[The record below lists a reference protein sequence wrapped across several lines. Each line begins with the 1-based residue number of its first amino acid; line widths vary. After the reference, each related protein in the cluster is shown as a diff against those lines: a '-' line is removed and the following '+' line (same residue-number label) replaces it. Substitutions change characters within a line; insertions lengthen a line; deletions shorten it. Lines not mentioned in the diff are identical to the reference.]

1 MNKEHI
7 KDEKQNSKKFIKKAK
22 NKDENVTNLENNK
35 KDLSRLVD
43 YYRMRVD
50 NFEKERLETLE
61 RLEKL
66 QLSQQEQH
74 KMEWENKRRKDEIIE
89 LQRINAEKD
98 EILDRERRNNLFYQF
113 ELENRNLKSDGD
125 RKRLMDILKLAEPI
139 EQCYKLYKDRRPEL
153 QEQFTSKDSLIPNM
167 YLKSN
172 TINSK
177 NITNL
182 KSVSNNIGN
191 NIYNNNTYS
200 MNIENSIKDSTQID
214 KSGSNVAQSTNVNT
228 SGNKTSYSKSPINDT
243 INQEISLRNNSKS
256 PCSIISKET
265 NFTSNNT
272 KLKNNLSTNSSVIEN
287 SNRIKSENKFRSN
300 KSCTKFKTNTTSKNI
315 TTTNNDTKLKTP
327 YFNDYNNCENCSK
340 NPQSFNCQNY
350 HSYSINPNNNL
361 EFRIAPSDEKQ
372 QIVRTIILPKEEEQ
386 LLKQEI
392 NYLQTQQ
399 KNTRNFYENQLSKL
413 EESKKLKDEET
424 KLQLLAAS
432 ERIEELLKRNQKLEN
447 LNYEITKD
455 YLHLKYDSSQIEK
468 RLYEELE
475 LVKLQ
480 NESLSSCITDI
491 NKKTQIEKELNK
503 NDFERKN
510 KELSNALRNQIKN
523 YEDQNNLIKEQYK
536 QVQKVYN
543 NKLADLEDRLSKMTN
558 KYKILETKRNNEL
571 EGYLTELN
579 MIRKRIK
586 SYEDY
591 VYKLKLYTH
600 GPYDKSDYIKE
611 EMMKNNDEFM
621 KGIDK
626 LNKNVNNFERDI
638 INNHDYSNYRNNNY
652 DIEENLKN
660 SQFSNIEKDNRDQR
674 DNRDNISNK
683 YYQNN
688 NQNYDQYENNSKF
701 YDNQGRSDNE
711 TDNEREKINNRYTN
725 EPYNMEV

>member
-1 MNKEHI
+1 MNKEI
-7 KDEKQNSKKFIKKAK
+7 SKDEKQNSKKTVKKTKIKE
-22 NKDENVTNLENNK
+22 ENISNNDNSK

-61 RLEKL
+61 KLEKL

-113 ELENRNLKSDGD
+113 ELENKNLKSDGD

-153 QEQFTSKDSLIPNM
+153 QEQFTRKENIIPNM
-167 YLKSN
+167 YVKSN
-172 TINSK
+172 SINPN

-182 KSVSNNIGN
+182 KNLNSNINSIQENNIK
-191 NIYNNNTYS
+191 
-200 MNIENSIKDSTQID
+200 ESTQID
-214 KSGSNVAQSTNVNT
+214 KSGSIVAQSTNVNT

-243 INQEISLRNNSKS
+243 LNQEISLRNNSKS
-256 PCSIISKET
+256 PCSIVSKET
-265 NFTSNNT
+265 NFTNNKIKNTLSNN
-272 KLKNNLSTNSSVIEN
+272 SSIIDN
-287 SNRIKSENKFRSN
+287 SNRNKINDNLKRN
-300 KSCTKFKTNTTSKNI
+300 KSSTKLNTESNVKNKI
-315 TTTNNDTKLKTP
+315 FSNTNNIKTP
-327 YFNDYNNCENCSK
+327 YFNDNNNCENCNQMTNK
-340 NPQSFNCQNY
+340 TPQSFNCHNY
-350 HSYSINPNNNL
+350 HTYSINPGNNL

-372 QIVRTIILPKEEEQ
+372 QIVRTIVMPKEEEQ

-413 EESKKLKDEET
+413 EESRKLKDEET
-424 KLQLLAAS
+424 KLQLMAAS
-432 ERIEELLKRNQKLEN
+432 ERIEELMKRNQKLEN

-480 NESLSSCITDI
+480 NESLSTCLKDI
-491 NKKTQIEKELNK
+491 SKKSQVEKELTR

-510 KELSNALRNQIKN
+510 KELSNVLRNQIKN

-536 QVQKVYN
+536 QVQKVFSS
-543 NKLADLEDRLSKMTN
+543 KLADLEERLSKMTN
-558 KYKILETKRNNEL
+558 RYKILETKRNNEL

-579 MIRKRIK
+579 MIRRRVK

-600 GPYDKSDYIKE
+600 GPYDKSEYIKE
-611 EMMKNNDEFM
+611 EMKQNNDDFI
-621 KGIDK
+621 KGINK
-626 LNKNVNNFERDI
+626 LNHNIDNFEKDI
-638 INNHDYSNYRNNNY
+638 ISNHDYSNFRNNNNY
-652 DIEENLKN
+652 DVEENLKN
-660 SQFSNIEKDNRDQR
+660 SQFSNIDNDKDQR
-674 DNRDNISNK
+674 DNTL
-683 YYQNN
+683 NN
-688 NQNYDQYENNSKF
+688 NYMNKQVFNQYDNNSRNFHENNA
-701 YDNQGRSDNE
+701 RSDNE
-711 TDNEREKINNRYTN
+711 TDNERDKNIYNNNNRYN
-725 EPYNMEV
+725 KDLYNMEV

>member
-1 MNKEHI
+1 MNKEI
-7 KDEKQNSKKFIKKAK
+7 SKDEKQNSKKTVKKTKIKE
-22 NKDENVTNLENNK
+22 ENISNNDNSK

-61 RLEKL
+61 KLEKL

-113 ELENRNLKSDGD
+113 ELENKNLKSDGD

-153 QEQFTSKDSLIPNM
+153 QEQFTRKENIIPNM
-167 YLKSN
+167 YVKSN
-172 TINSK
+172 SINPN

-182 KSVSNNIGN
+182 KNLNSNINSIQENNIK
-191 NIYNNNTYS
+191 
-200 MNIENSIKDSTQID
+200 ESTQID
-214 KSGSNVAQSTNVNT
+214 KSGSIVAQSTNVNT

-243 INQEISLRNNSKS
+243 LNQEISLRNNSKS
-256 PCSIISKET
+256 PCSIVSKET
-265 NFTSNNT
+265 NFTNN
-272 KLKNNLSTNSSVIEN
+272 KIKNTLSTNSSIIDN
-287 SNRIKSENKFRSN
+287 SNRNKINDNLKRN
-300 KSCTKFKTNTTSKNI
+300 KSSTKLNTESNVKNKI
-315 TTTNNDTKLKTP
+315 FSNTNNIKTP
-327 YFNDYNNCENCSK
+327 YFNDNNNCENCNQMTNK
-340 NPQSFNCQNY
+340 TPQSFNCHNY
-350 HSYSINPNNNL
+350 HTYSINPGNNL

-372 QIVRTIILPKEEEQ
+372 QIVRTIVMPKEEEQ

-413 EESKKLKDEET
+413 EESRKLKDEET
-424 KLQLLAAS
+424 KLQLMAAS
-432 ERIEELLKRNQKLEN
+432 ERIEELMKRNQKLEN

-480 NESLSSCITDI
+480 NESLSTCLKDI
-491 NKKTQIEKELNK
+491 SKKSQVEKELTR

-510 KELSNALRNQIKN
+510 KELSNVLRNQIKN

-536 QVQKVYN
+536 QVQKVFSS
-543 NKLADLEDRLSKMTN
+543 KLADLEERLSKMTN
-558 KYKILETKRNNEL
+558 RYKILETKRNNEL

-579 MIRKRIK
+579 MIRRRVK

-600 GPYDKSDYIKE
+600 GPYDKSEYIKE
-611 EMMKNNDEFM
+611 EMKQNNDDFI
-621 KGIDK
+621 KGINK
-626 LNKNVNNFERDI
+626 LNHNIDNFEKDI
-638 INNHDYSNYRNNNY
+638 ISNHDYSNFRNNNNY
-652 DIEENLKN
+652 DVEENLKN
-660 SQFSNIEKDNRDQR
+660 SQFSNIDNDKDQR
-674 DNRDNISNK
+674 DNTL
-683 YYQNN
+683 NN
-688 NQNYDQYENNSKF
+688 NYMNKQVLNQYDNNSRNFHENNA
-701 YDNQGRSDNE
+701 RSDNE
-711 TDNEREKINNRYTN
+711 TDNERDKNIYNNNNRYN
-725 EPYNMEV
+725 KDLYNMEV

>member
-1 MNKEHI
+1 MNKEI
-7 KDEKQNSKKFIKKAK
+7 SKDEKQNSKKTIKKTK
-22 NKDENVTNLENNK
+22 IKEENISNNDNSK

-61 RLEKL
+61 KLEKL

-113 ELENRNLKSDGD
+113 ELENKNLKSDGD

-153 QEQFTSKDSLIPNM
+153 QEQFTRKENIIPNM
-167 YLKSN
+167 YVKSN
-172 TINSK
+172 SINPN

-182 KSVSNNIGN
+182 KNLNSNINSIQENNIK
-191 NIYNNNTYS
+191 
-200 MNIENSIKDSTQID
+200 ESTQID
-214 KSGSNVAQSTNVNT
+214 KSGSIVAQSTNVNT

-243 INQEISLRNNSKS
+243 LNQEISLRNNSKS
-256 PCSIISKET
+256 PCSIVSKET
-265 NFTSNNT
+265 NFTNN
-272 KLKNNLSTNSSVIEN
+272 KIKNTLSTNSSIIDN
-287 SNRIKSENKFRSN
+287 TNRNKINDNLKRN
-300 KSCTKFKTNTTSKNI
+300 KSSTKLNTESNVKNKI
-315 TTTNNDTKLKTP
+315 FSNTNNIKTP
-327 YFNDYNNCENCSK
+327 YFNDNNNCENCNQMTNK
-340 NPQSFNCQNY
+340 TPQSFNCHNY
-350 HSYSINPNNNL
+350 HTYSINPGNNL

-372 QIVRTIILPKEEEQ
+372 QIVRTIVMPKEEEQ

-413 EESKKLKDEET
+413 EESRKLKDEET
-424 KLQLLAAS
+424 KLQLMAAS
-432 ERIEELLKRNQKLEN
+432 ERIEELMKRNQKLEN

-480 NESLSSCITDI
+480 NESLSTCLKDI
-491 NKKTQIEKELNK
+491 SKKSQVEKELTR

-510 KELSNALRNQIKN
+510 KELSNVLRNQIKN

-536 QVQKVYN
+536 QVQKVFSS
-543 NKLADLEDRLSKMTN
+543 KLADLEERLSKMTN
-558 KYKILETKRNNEL
+558 RYKILETKRNNEL

-579 MIRKRIK
+579 MIRRRVK

-600 GPYDKSDYIKE
+600 GPYDKSEYIKE
-611 EMMKNNDEFM
+611 EMKQNNDDFI
-621 KGIDK
+621 KGINK
-626 LNKNVNNFERDI
+626 LNHNIDNFEKDI
-638 INNHDYSNYRNNNY
+638 ISNHDYSNFRNNNNY

-660 SQFSNIEKDNRDQR
+660 SQFSNIDNDKDQR
-674 DNRDNISNK
+674 DNTL
-683 YYQNN
+683 NN
-688 NQNYDQYENNSKF
+688 NYMNKQVLNQYDNNSRNFHENNA
-701 YDNQGRSDNE
+701 RSDNE
-711 TDNEREKINNRYTN
+711 TDNERDKNIYNNNNRYN
-725 EPYNMEV
+725 KDLYNMEV

>member
-1 MNKEHI
+1 MNKEI
-7 KDEKQNSKKFIKKAK
+7 SKDEKQNSKKTIKKTK
-22 NKDENVTNLENNK
+22 IKEENISNNDNSK

-61 RLEKL
+61 KLEKL

-113 ELENRNLKSDGD
+113 ELENKNLKSDGD

-153 QEQFTSKDSLIPNM
+153 QEQFTRKENIIPNM
-167 YLKSN
+167 YVKSN
-172 TINSK
+172 SINPN

-182 KSVSNNIGN
+182 KNLNSNINSIQENNIK
-191 NIYNNNTYS
+191 
-200 MNIENSIKDSTQID
+200 ESTQID
-214 KSGSNVAQSTNVNT
+214 KSGSIVAQSTNVNT

-243 INQEISLRNNSKS
+243 LNQEISLRNNSKS
-256 PCSIISKET
+256 PCSIVSKET
-265 NFTSNNT
+265 NFTNN
-272 KLKNNLSTNSSVIEN
+272 KIKNTLSTNSSIIDN
-287 SNRIKSENKFRSN
+287 TNRNKINDNLKRN
-300 KSCTKFKTNTTSKNI
+300 KSSTKLNTESNVKNKI
-315 TTTNNDTKLKTP
+315 FSNTNNIKTP
-327 YFNDYNNCENCSK
+327 YFNDNNNCENCNQMTNK
-340 NPQSFNCQNY
+340 TPQSFNCHNY
-350 HSYSINPNNNL
+350 HTYSINPGNNL

-372 QIVRTIILPKEEEQ
+372 QIVRTIVMPKEEEQ

-413 EESKKLKDEET
+413 EESRKLKDEET
-424 KLQLLAAS
+424 KLQLMAAS
-432 ERIEELLKRNQKLEN
+432 ERIEELMKRNQKLEN

-480 NESLSSCITDI
+480 NESLSTCLKDI
-491 NKKTQIEKELNK
+491 SKKSQVEKELTR

-510 KELSNALRNQIKN
+510 KELSNVLRNQIKN

-536 QVQKVYN
+536 QVQKVFSS
-543 NKLADLEDRLSKMTN
+543 KLADLEERLSKMTN
-558 KYKILETKRNNEL
+558 RYKILETKRNNEL

-579 MIRKRIK
+579 MIRRRVK

-600 GPYDKSDYIKE
+600 GPYDKSEYIKE
-611 EMMKNNDEFM
+611 EMKQNNDDFI
-621 KGIDK
+621 KGINK
-626 LNKNVNNFERDI
+626 LNHNIDNFEKDI
-638 INNHDYSNYRNNNY
+638 ISNHDYSNFRNNNNY
-652 DIEENLKN
+652 DVEENLKN
-660 SQFSNIEKDNRDQR
+660 SQFSNIDNDKDQR
-674 DNRDNISNK
+674 DNTL
-683 YYQNN
+683 NN
-688 NQNYDQYENNSKF
+688 NYMNKQVLNQYDNNSRNFHENNA
-701 YDNQGRSDNE
+701 RSDNE
-711 TDNEREKINNRYTN
+711 TDNERDKNIYNNNNRYN
-725 EPYNMEV
+725 KDLYNMEV

>member
-1 MNKEHI
+1 MNKEI
-7 KDEKQNSKKFIKKAK
+7 SKDEKQNSKKTVKKTKIKE
-22 NKDENVTNLENNK
+22 ENITNNENSK

-61 RLEKL
+61 KLEKL

-113 ELENRNLKSDGD
+113 ELENKNLKSDGD

-153 QEQFTSKDSLIPNM
+153 QEQFTRKENIIPNM
-167 YLKSN
+167 YVKSN
-172 TINSK
+172 SINAN

-182 KSVSNNIGN
+182 KNLNNNISFIQEN
-191 NIYNNNTYS
+191 NIKES
-200 MNIENSIKDSTQID
+200 SQID
-214 KSGSNVAQSTNVNT
+214 KSGSIVAQSTNVNT

-243 INQEISLRNNSKS
+243 LNQEISLRNNSKS
-256 PCSIISKET
+256 PCSIVSKET
-265 NFTSNNT
+265 NFTNN
-272 KLKNNLSTNSSVIEN
+272 KIKNTLSTNSSVIDN
-287 SNRIKSENKFRSN
+287 SNRNKINDNHKRN
-300 KSCTKFKTNTTSKNI
+300 KSSTKLNTESNVKNKI
-315 TTTNNDTKLKTP
+315 FSNTNNIKTP
-327 YFNDYNNCENCSK
+327 YFNDNNNCENCNQMTNK
-340 NPQSFNCQNY
+340 NPQSFNCHNY
-350 HSYSINPNNNL
+350 HTYSINPGNNL

-372 QIVRTIILPKEEEQ
+372 QIVRTIVMPKEEEQ

-424 KLQLLAAS
+424 KLQLMAAS
-432 ERIEELLKRNQKLEN
+432 ERIEELMKRNQKLEN

-480 NESLSSCITDI
+480 NESLSSCLKDI
-491 NKKTQIEKELNK
+491 SKKSQVEKELTR

-510 KELSNALRNQIKN
+510 KELSNVLRNQIKN

-536 QVQKVYN
+536 QVQKVFTS
-543 NKLADLEDRLSKMTN
+543 KLADLEERLSKMTN
-558 KYKILETKRNNEL
+558 RYKILETKRNNEL

-579 MIRKRIK
+579 MIRRRVK

-600 GPYDKSDYIKE
+600 GPYDKSEYIKE
-611 EMMKNNDEFM
+611 EMKQNNDDFI
-621 KGIDK
+621 KGINK
-626 LNKNVNNFERDI
+626 LNHNIDNFEKDI
-638 INNHDYSNYRNNNY
+638 ISNHDYSNLRNNNNY

-660 SQFSNIEKDNRDQR
+660 SQFSNNDNDRDQR
-674 DNRDNISNK
+674 DNTL
-683 YYQNN
+683 NN
-688 NQNYDQYENNSKF
+688 NYMNKQVFNQYDDNSRNFHENNA
-701 YDNQGRSDNE
+701 RSDNE
-711 TDNEREKINNRYTN
+711 TDNERDKNNYNNNNRYN
-725 EPYNMEV
+725 KDLYNMEV

>member
-1 MNKEHI
+1 MNKEI
-7 KDEKQNSKKFIKKAK
+7 SKDEKQNSKKTVKKTKIKE
-22 NKDENVTNLENNK
+22 ENISNNDNSK

-61 RLEKL
+61 KLEKL

-113 ELENRNLKSDGD
+113 ELENKNLKSDGD

-153 QEQFTSKDSLIPNM
+153 QEQFTRKENIIPNM
-167 YLKSN
+167 YVKSN
-172 TINSK
+172 SINSN

-182 KSVSNNIGN
+182 KNLNSNINSIQENNIK
-191 NIYNNNTYS
+191 
-200 MNIENSIKDSTQID
+200 ESTQID
-214 KSGSNVAQSTNVNT
+214 KSGSIVAQSTNVNT

-243 INQEISLRNNSKS
+243 LNQEISLRNNSKS
-256 PCSIISKET
+256 PCSIVSKET
-265 NFTSNNT
+265 NFTNN
-272 KLKNNLSTNSSVIEN
+272 KIKNTLSTNSSIIDN
-287 SNRIKSENKFRSN
+287 SNRNKINDNLKRN
-300 KSCTKFKTNTTSKNI
+300 KSSTKLNTESNVKNKI
-315 TTTNNDTKLKTP
+315 FSNTNNIKTP
-327 YFNDYNNCENCSK
+327 YFNDNNNCENCNQMTNK
-340 NPQSFNCQNY
+340 TPQSFNCHNY
-350 HSYSINPNNNL
+350 HTYSINPGNNL

-372 QIVRTIILPKEEEQ
+372 QIVRTIVMPKEEEQ

-413 EESKKLKDEET
+413 EESRKLKDEET
-424 KLQLLAAS
+424 KLQLMAAS
-432 ERIEELLKRNQKLEN
+432 ERIEELMKRNQKLEN

-480 NESLSSCITDI
+480 NESLSTCLKDI
-491 NKKTQIEKELNK
+491 SKKSQVEKELTR

-510 KELSNALRNQIKN
+510 KELSNVLRNQIKN

-536 QVQKVYN
+536 QVQKVFSS
-543 NKLADLEDRLSKMTN
+543 KLADLEERLSKMTN
-558 KYKILETKRNNEL
+558 RYKILETKRNNEL

-579 MIRKRIK
+579 MIRRRVK

-600 GPYDKSDYIKE
+600 GPYDKSEYIKE
-611 EMMKNNDEFM
+611 EMKQNNDDFI
-621 KGIDK
+621 KGINK
-626 LNKNVNNFERDI
+626 LNHNIDNFEKDI
-638 INNHDYSNYRNNNY
+638 ISNHDYSNFRNNNNY
-652 DIEENLKN
+652 DVEENLKN
-660 SQFSNIEKDNRDQR
+660 SQFSNIDNDKDQR
-674 DNRDNISNK
+674 DNTL
-683 YYQNN
+683 NN
-688 NQNYDQYENNSKF
+688 NYMNKQVFNQYDNNSRNFHENNA
-701 YDNQGRSDNE
+701 RSDNE
-711 TDNEREKINNRYTN
+711 TDNERDKNIYNNNNRYN
-725 EPYNMEV
+725 KDLYNMEV

>member
-1 MNKEHI
+1 MNKEI
-7 KDEKQNSKKFIKKAK
+7 SKDEKQNSKKTVKKTKIKE
-22 NKDENVTNLENNK
+22 ENISNNDNSK

-61 RLEKL
+61 KLEKL

-113 ELENRNLKSDGD
+113 ELENKNLKSDGD

-153 QEQFTSKDSLIPNM
+153 QEQFTRKENIIPNM
-167 YLKSN
+167 YVKSN
-172 TINSK
+172 SINPN

-182 KSVSNNIGN
+182 KNLNSNINSIQENNIK
-191 NIYNNNTYS
+191 
-200 MNIENSIKDSTQID
+200 ESTQID
-214 KSGSNVAQSTNVNT
+214 KSGSIVAQSTNVNT

-243 INQEISLRNNSKS
+243 LNQEISLRNNSKS
-256 PCSIISKET
+256 PCSIVSKET
-265 NFTSNNT
+265 NFTNN
-272 KLKNNLSTNSSVIEN
+272 KIKNTLSTNSSIIDN
-287 SNRIKSENKFRSN
+287 TNRNKINDNLKRN
-300 KSCTKFKTNTTSKNI
+300 KSSTKLNTESNVKNKI
-315 TTTNNDTKLKTP
+315 FSNTNNIKTP
-327 YFNDYNNCENCSK
+327 YFNDNNNCENCNQMTNK
-340 NPQSFNCQNY
+340 TPQSFNCHNY
-350 HSYSINPNNNL
+350 HTYSINPGNNL

-372 QIVRTIILPKEEEQ
+372 QIVRTIVMPKEEEQ

-413 EESKKLKDEET
+413 EESRKLKDEET
-424 KLQLLAAS
+424 KLQLMAAS
-432 ERIEELLKRNQKLEN
+432 ERIEELMKRNQKLEN

-480 NESLSSCITDI
+480 NESLSTCLKDI
-491 NKKTQIEKELNK
+491 SKKSQVEKELTR

-510 KELSNALRNQIKN
+510 KELSNVLRNQIKN

-536 QVQKVYN
+536 QVQKVFSS
-543 NKLADLEDRLSKMTN
+543 KLADLEERLSKMTN
-558 KYKILETKRNNEL
+558 RYKILETKRNNEL

-579 MIRKRIK
+579 MIRRRVK

-600 GPYDKSDYIKE
+600 GPYDKSEYIKE
-611 EMMKNNDEFM
+611 EMKQNNDDFI
-621 KGIDK
+621 KGINK
-626 LNKNVNNFERDI
+626 LNHNIDNFEKDI
-638 INNHDYSNYRNNNY
+638 ISNHDYSNFRNNNNY
-652 DIEENLKN
+652 DVEENLKN
-660 SQFSNIEKDNRDQR
+660 SQFSNIDNDKDQR
-674 DNRDNISNK
+674 DNTL
-683 YYQNN
+683 NN
-688 NQNYDQYENNSKF
+688 NYMNKQVFNQYDNNSRNFHENNA
-701 YDNQGRSDNE
+701 RSDNE
-711 TDNEREKINNRYTN
+711 TDNERDKNIYNNNNRYN
-725 EPYNMEV
+725 KDLYNMEV